1 LGNNAAVERHARQPA
16 ERLCRLAY
24 ERYSEGDFDG
34 LLELFDPDVE
44 VYVAPPNFESGTY
57 HGHAE
62 YRSLLERWA
71 GSWKE
76 MRITP
81 QRVETAGEWI
91 LAEVLYV
98 GCGRESDVEID
109 QPSWELSHWQ
119 EGRCKRYEVYWD
131 SERGARAFAKCA
143 GASA

>member
-1 LGNNAAVERHARQPA
+1 MLPAVSADA
-16 ERLCRLAY
+16 EHLCRLAY
-24 ERYSEGDFDG
+24 ERYSAGDFDG

-57 HGHAE
+57 NGHAQ
-62 YRSLLERWA
+62 YRALLERWA

-81 QRVETAGEWI
+81 QRLEAVGEWI

-98 GCGRESDVEID
+98 GCGKESDVEID
-109 QPSWELSHWQ
+109 QPSWELSLWQ
-119 EGRCKRYEVYWD
+119 DGRCKRYEVYWD
-131 SERGARAFAKCA
+131 EERGARAFAKCA
-143 GASA
+143 RTSM